1 MLVILDDEDKFRE
14 AADVDNAVSAEIP
27 DPVADPVLFQIITS
41 CMMHG
46 PCGEL
51 KKDAPCMEENKG
63 HISCI
68 KKFPKE
74 FCDETNINVNGYPI
88 YRRRNLD
95 RTVEIKG
102 VKLDNRWVVPYNP
115 YMSRKYNAHI
125 NVEICSSIQ
134 SIKYIFKYIYKGHDA
149 AIVQMNE
156 ATGSGTYHWDEVKI
170 YLDTRYIAAPE
181 AMWRLKKYEMSGR
194 SHSVERL
201 PVHLPL
207 EQMVYFEEGAE
218 RRDLEAAA
226 KKGTKLTRWF
236 QLNAN
241 DVNARKY
248 LYCDIPYHYVW
259 RSNHWQPRKLG
270 GDKVVARMYF
280 VNLKDMEK
288 YCLRLLLLH
297 VRGATSYEDLRT
309 VNGKLHDTYQE
320 AAKAINLLDDDEEW
334 DKAMDEAEL
343 FRMPRELRLL
353 FATILIQVHPS
364 TSSELYL
371 KYKTSLMEDYL
382 QNHSEY
388 MAEQQALRDIQEHLM
403 QFGKSCKDYGLPVPK
418 DGYHILEEVDAVHEQ
433 QEADRLVTMM
443 NDNAEQLLAY
453 KTIMDSVNGISENK
467 CFYLSGAGGCGK
479 TFVYKALTSTI
490 LGNGGTV
497 KSVAPTGLAATL
509 LKGGK
514 TVHSG
519 FGIPINLD
527 ETTTSRF
534 KQGTNSWRELKNTK
548 LIIWDEI
555 SMCHAHLLNAVDR
568 SLRFLMN
575 CDDPFGG
582 IVIVVGGDFRQQAP
596 VVPHGTRVQI
606 VEACVKSSPVWKHFK
621 ELKLLQNMRL
631 NQGNA
636 VFGEWLLSVGG
647 GVDAAAKH
655 CDFVQLSSDIITD
668 DIVKSVYGE
677 NINTLSSDRLASMA
691 ILCPKNADTLLIN
704 EKVLAMLNGEQKSYY
719 SIDKV
724 AECESEEEEAQYP
737 VEFLHSLTPMGFPPH
752 CLNLKQGCCV
762 TLLRNLNPKHGLCNG
777 TRLIVESL
785 GNNIIECS
793 IFSGHRK
800 GQKVLIPRILIDSS
814 NTDLPFKFSRKQFPL
829 RLAYSITI
837 TKSQGQTFE
846 RIGVYLPQPVFTH
859 GQLYTAFSRVKSRDG
874 LFVQIVDGNSQGKI
888 YEEDDAVYT
897 YNCIYREIL

>member
-1 MLVILDDEDKFRE
+1 MTFIL
-14 AADVDNAVSAEIP
+14 
-27 DPVADPVLFQIITS
+27 
-41 CMMHG
+41 
-46 PCGEL
+46 
-51 KKDAPCMEENKG
+51 
-63 HISCI
+63 
-68 KKFPKE
+68 
-74 FCDETNINVNGYPI
+74 
-88 YRRRNLD
+88 
-95 RTVEIKG
+95 
-102 VKLDNRWVVPYNP
+102 
-115 YMSRKYNAHI
+115 
-125 NVEICSSIQ
+125 
-134 SIKYIFKYIYKGHDA
+134 
-149 AIVQMNE
+149 
-156 ATGSGTYHWDEVKI
+156 
-170 YLDTRYIAAPE
+170 
-181 AMWRLKKYEMSGR
+181 
-194 SHSVERL
+194 
-201 PVHLPL
+201 
-207 EQMVYFEEGAE
+207 
-218 RRDLEAAA
+218 
-226 KKGTKLTRWF
+226 
-236 QLNAN
+236 
-241 DVNARKY
+241 
-248 LYCDIPYHYVW
+248 
-259 RSNHWQPRKLG
+259 
-270 GDKVVARMYF
+270 
-280 VNLKDMEK
+280 
-288 YCLRLLLLH
+288 
-297 VRGATSYEDLRT
+297 
-309 VNGKLHDTYQE
+309 
-320 AAKAINLLDDDEEW
+320 
-334 DKAMDEAEL
+334 
-343 FRMPRELRLL
+343 
-353 FATILIQVHPS
+353 
-364 TSSELYL
+364 
-371 KYKTSLMEDYL
+371 
-382 QNHSEY
+382 
-388 MAEQQALRDIQEHLM
+388 
-403 QFGKSCKDYGLPVPK
+403 
-418 DGYHILEEVDAVHEQ
+418 
-433 QEADRLVTMM
+433 
-443 NDNAEQLLAY
+443 
-453 KTIMDSVNGISENK
+453 
-467 CFYLSGAGGCGK
+467 
-479 TFVYKALTSTI
+479 
-490 LGNGGTV
+490 
-497 KSVAPTGLAATL
+497 
-509 LKGGK
+509 GGK